1 MARVDWSASEHWSPE
16 RKTCRSCGA
25 STTCVTAEAGR
36 RTSSESNAPLTGS
49 ACAERAPTT
58 ESSRSSL

>member
-36 RTSSESNAPLTGS
+36 ARKF
-49 ACAERAPTT
+49 CVERAIDRIRVRRTCT
-58 ESSRSSL
+58 DH